1 MGGSALNKGCIKNLV
16 AVASSNLD
24 VALGD
29 LITRQM
35 ALRTP
40 PGGGSRLSQPGRSGP
55 HTQVPPRPPCI
66 RGSLSRKAELRS
78 GSAIAAMMA
87 ANVSCGR
94 VSKVFWAILEL
105 KRQGRSDSGVS

>member
-40 PGGGSRLSQPGRSGP
+40 PGGGVKTLATRAVRAAHAGPASSAMYTWLFVQESRA
-55 HTQVPPRPPCI
+55 QVRV
-66 RGSLSRKAELRS
+66 RNSRNDGGECLLRK
-78 GSAIAAMMA
+78 G
-87 ANVSCGR
+87 V
-94 VSKVFWAILEL
+94 
-105 KRQGRSDSGVS
+105 QGLLGDLGA